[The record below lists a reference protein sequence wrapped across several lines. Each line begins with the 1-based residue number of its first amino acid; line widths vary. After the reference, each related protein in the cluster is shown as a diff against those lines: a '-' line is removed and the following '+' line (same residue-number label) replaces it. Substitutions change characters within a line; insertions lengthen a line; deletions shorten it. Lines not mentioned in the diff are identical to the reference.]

1 MSSSTDMI
9 AKNVFEREVQYIE
22 GRIRFLDQQPYD
34 DETDTRLAQEEVWTL
49 EETRTYLSIR
59 IKELS

>member
-22 GRIRFLDQQPYD
+22 SRIRFLDQQPYD
-34 DETDTRLAQEEVWTL
+34 NETDVRLAQEEVWTL
-49 EETRTYLSIR
+49 NEASVYLTSR